1 MGSQRLADLRIVRN
15 HPYCTVCGSHEGLV
29 VDRELGP
36 ASHMVVSTVT
46 GTVHDAEPGKAVPRV
61 LCAACHTRQH
71 LADAS

>member
-15 HPYCTVCGSHEGLV
+15 HPFCAVCGSHEGLA
-29 VDRELGP
+29 VDREPAP

-46 GTVHDAEPGKAVPRV
+46 GTVHDVEPTRMVPRV
-61 LCAACHTRQH
+61 LCATCRARQH